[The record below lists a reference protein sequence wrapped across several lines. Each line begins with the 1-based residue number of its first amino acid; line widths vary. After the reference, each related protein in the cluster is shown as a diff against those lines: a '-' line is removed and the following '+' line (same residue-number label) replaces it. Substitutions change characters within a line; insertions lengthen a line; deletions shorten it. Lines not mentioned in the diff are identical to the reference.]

1 MNNNIGRQIEN
12 KKQYNELN
20 NETIVLI
27 TWKLNSLLTKI
38 IPGPRSVKRMSSA
51 DEKTALI
58 VFERFGF

>member
-38 IPGPRSVKRMSSA
+38 IPDPLSGCRVRMR
-51 DEKTALI
+51 KPL
-58 VFERFGF
+58 